1 MASGSAV
8 EGASAKLSSTPGF
21 SGVRRSGSGKHTLR
35 SPSTAKSLASLDPR
49 LLGSGAASPRS
60 STTSNSNSSAKG
72 QEQQQLGDSLA
83 NVEQLAVMRGLW
95 RATQADLEAA
105 NAKAA
110 AVREQS
116 ARVWSDLMELQV
128 KER

>member
-1 MASGSAV
+1 
-8 EGASAKLSSTPGF
+8 
-21 SGVRRSGSGKHTLR
+21 
-35 SPSTAKSLASLDPR
+35 
-49 LLGSGAASPRS
+49 
-60 STTSNSNSSAKG
+60 
-72 QEQQQLGDSLA
+72 
-83 NVEQLAVMRGLW
+83 MRGLW
-95 RATQADLEAA
+95 RATQADLVAA

>member
-1 MASGSAV
+1 MKV
-8 EGASAKLSSTPGF
+8 
-21 SGVRRSGSGKHTLR
+21 VIIV
-35 SPSTAKSLASLDPR
+35 
-49 LLGSGAASPRS
+49 
-60 STTSNSNSSAKG
+60 NSNSSAKG

>member
-1 MASGSAV
+1 
-8 EGASAKLSSTPGF
+8 
-21 SGVRRSGSGKHTLR
+21 
-35 SPSTAKSLASLDPR
+35 
-49 LLGSGAASPRS
+49 
-60 STTSNSNSSAKG
+60 
-72 QEQQQLGDSLA
+72 
-83 NVEQLAVMRGLW
+83 MRGLW

-110 AVREQS
+110 AVKQS